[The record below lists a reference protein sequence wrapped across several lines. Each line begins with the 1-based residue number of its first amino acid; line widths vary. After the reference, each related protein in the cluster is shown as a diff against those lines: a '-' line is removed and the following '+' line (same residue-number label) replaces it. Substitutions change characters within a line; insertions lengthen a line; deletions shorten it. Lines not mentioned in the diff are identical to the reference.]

1 MQPSKNDETTANS
14 QNAPHAEC
22 EQNKQ
27 KKKKEKEGGD
37 LTLRPRPSHVT
48 RRRRRRRRRRSR
60 PMLAG
65 KKRPSSFGPDGR
77 RILSP
82 PGGAAPAPCGVGL
95 GVGGAG
101 RARQLRPMGRAAL
114 AAGASASSSTK
125 ASSTKA
131 SFTDPLSTNPLSTN
145 PSHECRPGSRGSR
158 GPGGMS
164 RPPPKLVIRRAPVMA
179 GLSVAPSLCRG
190 FRRPMLG
197 RRAYGGQADEALQ
210 RSSLGQRRRA
220 DGMSRILAR
229 AGRGMAYRLG
239 GRLLPSLGG
248 GEGSA
253 SDGDSDDDGGRAD
266 LLAQLERNYRP
277 LVVWRSPHNGGEA
290 AGLPGR
296 MVTEVRA
303 DENGIEETVTVR
315 RPAPLDAYS
324 AEDQIVPKV
333 LAKWLRPHQREGVRF
348 MYECVMGMREFDG
361 QGCILADDMG
371 LGKTLQSV
379 ALIHTLLKTGI
390 SSRKGDVTCKRVI
403 VVCPCSLVKNWDN
416 EFVKWLGPGTVKTLA
431 LAESDRKTVEKVS
444 GQPRNGAGSR
454 EG

>member
-1 MQPSKNDETTANS
+1 MPARIPGIPGTRGDVPSSAEAGDPQGPGHGWPERGSVAV
-14 QNAPHAEC
+14 QGIPPPHAGE
-22 EQNKQ
+22 
-27 KKKKEKEGGD
+27 EG
-37 LTLRPRPSHVT
+37 V
-48 RRRRRRRRRRSR
+48 RRTSRR
-60 PMLAG
+60 
-65 KKRPSSFGPDGR
+65 GPAALKPGTEEEGR
-77 RILSP
+77 RDEP
-82 PGGAAPAPCGVGL
+82 HPGQGGEGDGVPAGGEAPA
-95 GVGGAG
+95 
-101 RARQLRPMGRAAL
+101 L
-114 AAGASASSSTK
+114 A
-125 ASSTKA
+125 
-131 SFTDPLSTNPLSTN
+131 
-145 PSHECRPGSRGSR
+145 
-158 GPGGMS
+158 
-164 RPPPKLVIRRAPVMA
+164 
-179 GLSVAPSLCRG
+179 
-190 FRRPMLG
+190 
-197 RRAYGGQADEALQ
+197 
-210 RSSLGQRRRA
+210 
-220 DGMSRILAR
+220 
-229 AGRGMAYRLG
+229 
-239 GRLLPSLGG
+239 GG